1 MYFAKYKQRV
11 HSQVRGVRDSE
22 KLRACEA
29 RGGEPECD
37 PRDWDEGQ
45 NRNSKKEWNRK
56 GNQNFRI
63 QCLRIQQ

>member
-1 MYFAKYKQRV
+1 MIALSSILPSSPPPSEQEEQTELSLDLREMYFAKYKQRV

-37 PRDWDEGQ
+37 PRD
-45 NRNSKKEWNRK
+45 
-56 GNQNFRI
+56 
-63 QCLRIQQ
+63 